1 MAKEKEIVAPEP
13 WERQPEETVKAYAAF
28 CVYRDLGP
36 ERSLAK
42 AGAVLG
48 KNPGGLE
55 EWSSKNDWVKRSAAW
70 DAEQDRIARQ
80 AQLDEIVKM
89 RKRHAKLASDMLTK
103 AAKALDKI
111 PEEEIKASDLSRMVD
126 VASKLERL
134 SRGDVGDVIEE
145 RDGGESINPV
155 QIYIPD
161 NSRGRKHESFD
172 DLEV

>member
-1 MAKEKEIVAPEP
+1 MAEIDL
-13 WERQPEETVKAYAAF
+13 WEQQEGETAKAFEAF

-36 ERSLAK
+36 SRSIAK
-42 AGAVLG
+42 TGQSLG
-48 KNPGGLE
+48 KNRVTLE
-55 EWSSKNDWVKRSAAW
+55 QWSSKYDWVKRATAW

-80 AQLDEIVKM
+80 AQTEEIIKM
-89 RKRHAKLASDMLTK
+89 RKRHAKLACDMLAK
-103 AAKALDKI
+103 AAAALEVLPPGEVKAGDV
-111 PEEEIKASDLSRMVD
+111 SRMVD

-145 RDGGESINPV
+145 RDGGEALNPV

-161 NSRGRKHESFD
+161 NNRGRGKESFD